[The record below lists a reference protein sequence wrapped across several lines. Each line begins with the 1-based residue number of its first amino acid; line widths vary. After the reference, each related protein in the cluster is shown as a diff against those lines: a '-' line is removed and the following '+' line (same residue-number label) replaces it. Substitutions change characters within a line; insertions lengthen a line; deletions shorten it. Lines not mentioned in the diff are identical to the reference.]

1 MRWEAL
7 FADLTAQ
14 AEALE
19 RIERDVDVADR
30 TRIETGSVALRDRLA
45 ATVGRPVR
53 LRCAGGVVVAG
64 RLAQVGTDWLL
75 MDEGSAREAL
85 VPLAALLVAG
95 GVRRRTLDA
104 LPAGSVA
111 SRLGVRHVLRGIARD
126 RSAALLHLV
135 DGTTISG
142 TIDRVG
148 ADFVEVA
155 VHAAGEARRRADVVD
170 VAVVAVGALAAVRRA
185 TT

>member
-1 MRWEAL
+1 VRWETL
-7 FADLTAQ
+7 FADLSAQ

-30 TRIETGSVALRDRLA
+30 TRIETASIRLRDRLA
-45 ATVGRPVR
+45 AAVDQSVR
-53 LRCAGGVVVAG
+53 LRCAGGVAVSG
-64 RLAQVGTDWLL
+64 RLAQVGSDWLL

-85 VPLAALLVAG
+85 LPLAALLTAG
-95 GVRRRTLDA
+95 GVRRRALDV

-126 RSAALLHLV
+126 RSAVLLHLV

-170 VAVVAVGALAAVRRA
+170 VAVVANGALAAVRRA